1 MTREPDADSRAAPP
15 RLLWWK
21 EVLIIGT
28 FYVVYSWIRNQF
40 GSSGS
45 TLSPKVPFENAI
57 DIIRLEQRL
66 GLYVEHQI
74 QTAFLSAKGF
84 LQFWNTFYGT
94 AHFGVTFGTFVAL
107 FRLAP
112 RRFVRW
118 RNALAFTTALALIGF
133 SFYPLMPP
141 RLLTDTGRYG
151 GAALVAAAQDLPTPI
166 DFVDTLKE
174 FGGPWDFDSG
184 TMTKISNQYAAMPSL
199 HCAWATWCALALW
212 PLVRRRWAKA
222 LVVLYP
228 IATLFC
234 IIVTGN
240 HYWIDGLGGLAIL
253 ALGWFAGNT
262 LENWNQQR
270 LNRQVG

>member
-1 MTREPDADSRAAPP
+1 MTHEPDAATRNAPP
-15 RLLWWK
+15 RLRWWK

-40 GSSGS
+40 GSSGTAS
-45 TLSPKVPFENAI
+45 SPALPFRNALDVI
-57 DIIRLEQRL
+57 NLEASI
-66 GLYVEHQI
+66 GLFVEHRMQS
-74 QTAFLSAKGF
+74 AFLGAKGF

-94 AHFGVTFGTFVAL
+94 AHFAVTFGTFVAL

-118 RNALAFTTALALIGF
+118 RNALAFTTALALVGF
-133 SFYPLMPP
+133 SLYPLMPP

-151 GAALVAAAQDLPTPI
+151 GAALAANTQNLPGPI

-184 TMTKISNQYAAMPSL
+184 AMTKISNQYAAMPSL
-199 HCAWATWCALALW
+199 HCAWSTWCALALW
-212 PLVRRRWAKA
+212 PLARRIWAKA
-222 LVVLYP
+222 LVVAYP
-228 IATLFC
+228 LATLFC

-240 HYWIDGLGGLAIL
+240 HYWIDGLGGLITL
-253 ALGWFAGNT
+253 AAGWFAGNVF
-262 LENWNQQR
+262 ENWNQQR
-270 LNRQVG
+270 LAKAG